1 MVKYAIED
9 PRAAVDQDTKQPKN
23 LSEFL
28 EWERFQDRRYEF
40 ISGQPRILA
49 HEQKLHA
56 EVVENLRGRLQRV
69 LDGHACD
76 LYDRSYKVI
85 AQTLAIYPDIV
96 ITHTLHDKQFQEPLF
111 IAEVTSP
118 GSASEDRG
126 ERWAAYQTL
135 PSLLMYMIVDQQKPR
150 VEVYSRAPDTGWHY
164 RSFCA
169 PVAVLPLWTEGLSLP
184 LREIYACE
192 R

>member
-1 MVKYAIED
+1 M
-9 PRAAVDQDTKQPKN
+9 DQKTKQPKN

-40 ISGQPRILA
+40 ISGEPRVLG
-49 HEQKLHA
+49 HEKKLHA
-56 EVVENLRGRLQRV
+56 DVVENLRCRLKHV
-69 LDGHACD
+69 LNASACD

-96 ITHTLHDKQFQEPLF
+96 VTQTLEDKQFQAPLF

-118 GSASEDRG
+118 NSAREDRG
-126 ERWAAYQTL
+126 DRWAAYQTL
-135 PSLLMYMIVDQQKPR
+135 PSLLMYMIVDQQRPR
-150 VEVYSRAPDTGWHY
+150 VEVYTRTCDSGWHY
-164 RSFCA
+164 QSFCA
-169 PVAVLPLWTEGLSLP
+169 PGAVLPLWAEGLSLP